1 LIIIGTAST
10 YAGILSAGDKFIE
23 TNKKITNGYNNK
35 KLGKILSTNTKF
47 KIKRPFKKYLS
58 WETLYCFM

>member
-1 LIIIGTAST
+1 MVAGLHRT
-10 YAGILSAGDKFIE
+10 YAGILSAGGKFME
-23 TNKKITNGYNNK
+23 ANKKITDGYHNK
-35 KLGKILSTNTKF
+35 KLGKILSTNTKL